1 MSHLTLPGQ
10 IVLHLTWPGV
20 CSILQVLQ
28 TALASSGR
36 LRALMVVGENLQL
49 CQKLEQIWYE
59 TCQHAQD
66 SLGSRSL
73 VETAT
78 AGGAAEPTRT
88 PPVARQV
95 ENRTAEV
102 RLSAWALQ
110 RIPLAGVEASL
121 LILSP
126 CLNVWIQIAHA
137 VEKSNLESLNIS
149 EQKPPSSWI
158 AETSETSET
167 SDETSETCI
176 TWRVGIVFNP
186 ETIARLL
193 SAPEVAAAAPHCSNL
208 EPGELESQG
217 NALRR
222 LWLLLLRVVGGDTLK
237 ETDNCQQIIEEP
249 SRSIQSPIP
258 PYSVKPAQAKN
269 GIGGSTPS
277 GKNNHKLVPAD
288 KNSSSASGNPPVASH
303 LHDPPAGSELFWE
316 APIGIVCESLDGG
329 ILNANPAF
337 CRFTGYSETQLRH
350 LDRRSITHPEDF
362 AAEMRLI
369 QHMLQEG
376 DRRQTRRKRYLRRDG
391 SIVWAEAVISLIGAE
406 EDESYLLTFVTDLS
420 ERQRAE
426 LEIQQ
431 RREREALL
439 SEISAKIR
447 DTFNLDAILQT
458 AVRRLRQALD
468 TDRVIAYQLLED
480 SSGTCIAEN
489 VNSAYPSMLGQSFPA
504 ECIPPPYLEAYR
516 CGRLWSVDDIH
527 AVGLAEC
534 HVQMLNH
541 VRVRSMMAVAIQ
553 RTDTAAEHTSARTVS
568 PSPLWGL
575 LAVHH
580 CHAPRCWTADEQ
592 QLLQA
597 VANQMAIAIEQANL
611 VHQLQAYARQLEER
625 VSQRTRA
632 LEQSLRFEQL
642 IRQLTETLRQAL
654 DEDQMLEAAVE
665 GLGNTLGAD
674 GCYASLFDDRLEVL
688 EVRYQHLSST
698 LPLAKALV
706 GERFSV
712 RDWPS
717 SVRER
722 VFTGVTWLQSVPI
735 QQPLN
740 QWQPL
745 EAPHVREIAPS
756 PSSGLLWQAHC
767 PISDDRGLIGVL
779 TVFHA
784 CPRSFEPAELELLK
798 QVASQCAIA
807 IRQARLYRQE
817 HQQRL
822 SAEYFRLF
830 LEQSANVFVEYDR
843 QLRYL
848 SINPTGASLLGRR
861 QAEIIGKTNRELIGS
876 PADTIEASIRQV
888 FDTGQKVV
896 ANHDFSTATGIRT
909 FETVYAPISDASG
922 TICRALGIGTD
933 VTEVRQQWQLLQ
945 EQNQKL
951 AAINHLKEE
960 FLANTSHELRTPLTA
975 ILGFSSVLLE
985 ESFGELN
992 PKQKLYVDRICS
1004 SGQHL
1009 LDLINDILDLSR
1021 IEANRL
1027 ELEYQLIFIQDI
1039 CESAI
1044 GLIQERL
1051 TNQGLKLEVEVDPD
1065 LDYLICDP
1073 RRLKQ
1078 MLLNLLSNAIKFTPQ
1093 GTVGLKIYRTR
1104 TSAGN
1109 HGACHVTT
1117 PEMIHF
1123 QVWDTGIGIDE
1134 ADQLRLF
1141 SPFSQIDSSLSRQYQ
1156 GTGLG
1161 LAIVRKLTEILGGS
1175 ITLESS
1181 IGKGSRFTIS
1191 LPLYQ
1196 SSDMLPAGNTIP
1208 HHSFHL
1214 LPERG

>member
-20 CSILQVLQ
+20 CGILQVLQ

-36 LRALMVVGENLQL
+36 LRALIIVGENLEL
-49 CQKLEQIWYE
+49 CQKLELFWHE
-59 TCQHAQD
+59 TCQHAQE
-66 SLGSRSL
+66 SLGSRWL
-73 VETAT
+73 VELAT
-78 AGGAAEPTRT
+78 FSCAAEPAR
-88 PPVARQV
+88 ARQV
-95 ENRTAEV
+95 ENGASEV
-102 RLSAWALQ
+102 GSRARALQ
-110 RIPLAGVEASL
+110 LIPLAGVEASL
-121 LILSP
+121 LVLSP
-126 CLNVWIQIAHA
+126 CLNVWIQVEHA
-137 VEKSNLESLNIS
+137 VESRKHSGESINK
-149 EQKPPSSWI
+149 ENAPSSLM
-158 AETSETSET
+158 ADTSETAQA
-167 SDETSETCI
+167 
-176 TWRVGIVFNP
+176 WRVGLVFNP

-193 SAPEVAAAAPHCSNL
+193 SAPAVVAAAPHCSNL
-208 EPGELESQG
+208 EPGELESHG

-237 ETDNCQQIIEEP
+237 QTGDWQQIIEEP
-249 SRSIQSPIP
+249 IPGSPSPIRPHP
-258 PYSVKPAQAKN
+258 PLPAPAKHWLA
-269 GIGGSTPS
+269 GGTPS
-277 GKNNHKLVPAD
+277 GKNDKWPLPAD
-288 KNSSSASGNPPVASH
+288 KNSSSVNGSASVAIH
-303 LHDPPAGSELFWE
+303 PQHAPAGSELFWE

-329 ILNANPAF
+329 ILSANPAF
-337 CRFTGYSETQLRH
+337 CRLTGYSEIQLRH

-369 QHMLQEG
+369 EHMLQEG
-376 DRRQTRRKRYLRRDG
+376 ARRLTRRKRYRRGDG
-391 SIVWAEAVISLIGAE
+391 SIVWAEAVMSLVGIEEGVE

-420 ERQRAE
+420 DRQRAE
-426 LEIQQ
+426 QEIQQ
-431 RREREALL
+431 RRSREALL

-447 DTFNLDAILQT
+447 DTFDSDAILQT
-458 AVRRLRQALD
+458 AVRRLREALD
-468 TDRVIAYQLLED
+468 TDRVLAYQLLAD
-480 SSGTCIAEN
+480 SSGVCVAEN

-516 CGRLWSVDDIH
+516 CGRLWSVDDIR
-527 AVGLAEC
+527 AAGLAEC
-534 HVQMLNH
+534 HVQMLDRL
-541 VRVRSMMAVAIQ
+541 RVRSMMAVAIQ
-553 RTDTAAEHTSARTVS
+553 RTEAAGEHRSAGTVS

-580 CHAPRCWTADEQ
+580 CHAPRRWTADEQ

-611 VHQLQAYARQLEER
+611 VHQLQAYAHELEDR

-632 LEQSLRFEQL
+632 LEQSLRFEKL

-654 DEDQMLEAAVE
+654 HEDQMLEAAVG
-665 GLGNTLGAD
+665 GLGNTLGVD

-698 LPLAKALV
+698 LPLARSLV
-706 GERFSV
+706 GERFFL
-712 RDWPS
+712 RNWPECYRRRLLAGETCVHS
-717 SVRER
+717 A
-722 VFTGVTWLQSVPI
+722 PI
-735 QQPLN
+735 QQTFDLR
-740 QWQPL
+740 QAL
-745 EAPHVREIAPS
+745 EACHLQGRDPS
-756 PSSGLLWQAHC
+756 PSSGVVWQAIS

-779 TVFHA
+779 AVFHA
-784 CPRSFEPAELELLK
+784 CPSSFEPAELELLK

-807 IRQARLYRQE
+807 IRQARLYREE

-830 LEQSANVFVEYDR
+830 LEQSSNVFVEYDR

-848 SINPTGASLLGRR
+848 SINPAGASLLGRR
-861 QAEIIGKTNRELIGS
+861 QAEIIGKTNRELIGAS
-876 PADTIEASIRQV
+876 ADTIEPLIRQV
-888 FDTGQKVV
+888 FHTGQKVV
-896 ANHDFSTATGIRT
+896 ANHEVSAATGTRT
-909 FETVYAPISDASG
+909 FETVYAPIADASG
-922 TICRALGIGTD
+922 TICRVIGIGAD
-933 VTEVRQQWQLLQ
+933 VTEVRQQWQMLQ
-945 EQNQKL
+945 EQNHKL
-951 AAINHLKEE
+951 AAINRLKEE

-975 ILGFSSVLLE
+975 ILGFSSVLIE

-1009 LDLINDILDLSR
+1009 LELIDDILDLSR
-1021 IEANRL
+1021 IEADRL
-1027 ELEYQLIFIQDI
+1027 ELEYQLVFIQDI

-1051 TNQGLKLEVEVDPD
+1051 TNHGLTLEVDVEPD
-1065 LDYLICDP
+1065 LEYLISDG

-1078 MLLNLLSNAIKFTPQ
+1078 MMLNLLSNAIKFTPQ

-1104 TSAGN
+1104 TPAGSN
-1109 HGACHVTT
+1109 GACHVPT
-1117 PEMIHF
+1117 PETIHF
-1123 QVWDTGIGIDE
+1123 QVWDTGIGIDQ

-1161 LAIVRKLTEILGGS
+1161 LAIVRKLAELLGGS

-1196 SSDMLPAGNTIP
+1196 SPDMLPAGNILAP
-1208 HHSFHL
+1208 YSCHL
-1214 LPERG
+1214 L

>member
-1 MSHLTLPGQ
+1 M
-10 IVLHLTWPGV
+10 
-20 CSILQVLQ
+20 LQ

-36 LRALMVVGENLQL
+36 LRALMAVGENLEL
-49 CQKLEQIWYE
+49 CQKLEQIWHQ
-59 TCQHAQD
+59 TSQNTQD
-66 SLGSRSL
+66 SPGSRWL
-73 VETAT
+73 VEPAT
-78 AGGAAEPTRT
+78 VGCAAEPART
-88 PPVARQV
+88 RQV
-95 ENRTAEV
+95 ESRAAEV
-102 RLSAWALQ
+102 RSSARALQ
-110 RIPLAGVEASL
+110 LIPLAGVEASL

-126 CLNVWIQIAHA
+126 CLNVWIQIEPA
-137 VEKSNLESLNIS
+137 VERSDLESRSIS
-149 EQKPPSSWI
+149 QQNPPSSLM
-158 AETSETSET
+158 AETSETAPA
-167 SDETSETCI
+167 
-176 TWRVGIVFNP
+176 WRVGLIFNP

-193 SAPEVAAAAPHCSNL
+193 SAPAVAAAAPHCSNL
-208 EPGELESQG
+208 EPGELESHG
-217 NALRR
+217 NVLRR
-222 LWLLLLRVVGGDTLK
+222 LWVLLLRVVGGDSPK
-237 ETDNCQQIIEEP
+237 ETGNGQEVTEEP
-249 SRSIQSPIP
+249 STGIP
-258 PYSVKPAQAKN
+258 SAIRPYPVKPAPAKN
-269 GIGGSTPS
+269 WLAPGPS
-277 GKNNHKLVPAD
+277 SKNQKWPVPAD
-288 KNSSSASGNPPVASH
+288 SNSSSVNGSASVASGTQHAPT
-303 LHDPPAGSELFWE
+303 GSELFWE

-329 ILNANPAF
+329 ILSANPAF
-337 CRFTGYSETQLRH
+337 CRLTGYSETQLRH

-376 DRRQTRRKRYLRRDG
+376 DRRQTRRKRYLRGDG
-391 SIVWAEAVISLIGAE
+391 SIVWAEAVISLIGE
-406 EDESYLLTFVTDLS
+406 EEEESYLLTFVTDLS

-431 RREREALL
+431 RRSREALL

-447 DTFNLDAILQT
+447 DSFVSEAGRDSDHLDAILQT
-458 AVRRLRQALD
+458 AVKRLREALD
-468 TDRVIAYQLLED
+468 TDRVLAYQLFGD
-480 SSGTCIAEN
+480 RSGVCVSEN
-489 VNSAYPSMLGQSFPA
+489 VNPVYPPMLGQSFPA

-516 CGRLWSVDDIH
+516 CGRLWSVDDVR
-527 AVGLAEC
+527 AAGLAEC
-534 HVQMLNH
+534 HVQMLDQ

-553 RTDTAAEHTSARTVS
+553 RTDAAGERTSAGTFS

-597 VANQMAIAIEQANL
+597 VANQIAIAIEQANL
-611 VHQLQAYARQLEER
+611 VHQLQAYARELEDR
-625 VSQRTRA
+625 VSQRTRS

-665 GLGNTLGAD
+665 GLGKTLGVD

-698 LPLAKALV
+698 LGFAKSLV

-717 SVRER
+717 PVRER
-722 VFTGVTWLQSVPI
+722 VFAGATCVQSVPI
-735 QQPLN
+735 ELSLN
-740 QWQPL
+740 LRQAL
-745 EAPHVREIAPS
+745 ETSHVRGPSPS
-756 PSSGLLWQAHC
+756 PSSGVVWQAHC

-779 TVFHA
+779 AVFHA

-807 IRQARLYRQE
+807 IRQARLYREE

-848 SINPTGASLLGRR
+848 SINPAGASLLGRR
-861 QAEIIGKTNRELIGS
+861 QAEIIGKTNRELIGAQ
-876 PADTIEASIRQV
+876 ADTIEPLIRQV

-896 ANHDFSTATGIRT
+896 ANHDVSTATGTRT

-922 TICRALGIGTD
+922 TICRVIGIGSD
-933 VTEVRQQWQLLQ
+933 VTEVRQQWQMLQ
-945 EQNQKL
+945 EQNHKL
-951 AAINHLKEE
+951 AAINRLKEE

-1009 LDLINDILDLSR
+1009 LELINDILDLSR

-1027 ELEYQLIFIQDI
+1027 ELEYQLVFIQDI

-1044 GLIQERL
+1044 GLIHERL
-1051 TNQGLKLEVEVDPD
+1051 TNQGLTLEVDVDPD

-1104 TSAGN
+1104 TPAGS
-1109 HGACHVTT
+1109 HGACHVPT

-1161 LAIVRKLTEILGGS
+1161 LAIVRKLAEILGGS

-1196 SSDMLPAGNTIP
+1196 SPDMLPAGNTIP
-1208 HHSFHL
+1208 PHSFHL

>member
-1 MSHLTLPGQ
+1 M
-10 IVLHLTWPGV
+10 I
-20 CSILQVLQ
+20 Q

-36 LRALMVVGENLQL
+36 LRALMAVGENLAL
-49 CQKLEQIWYE
+49 CQKLEQIWQE
-59 TCQHAQD
+59 TSEHAPD
-66 SLGSRSL
+66 SPDSRWL
-73 VETAT
+73 AEPAT
-78 AGGAAEPTRT
+78 VGCAAEPARTR
-88 PPVARQV
+88 PVESRAAQV
-95 ENRTAEV
+95 RSSG
-102 RLSAWALQ
+102 RALQ
-110 RIPLAGVEASL
+110 RIPLAGVGASL

-126 CLNVWIQIAHA
+126 GLNVWIQIEPAA
-137 VEKSNLESLNIS
+137 EKSDLESKS
-149 EQKPPSSWI
+149 FTDQKPPSSLM
-158 AETSETSET
+158 AETSQTAPA
-167 SDETSETCI
+167 
-176 TWRVGIVFNP
+176 WRVGLVFNP
-186 ETIARLL
+186 DTIARLL
-193 SAPEVAAAAPHCSNL
+193 SAPAVAAAAPHCCNL
-208 EPGELESQG
+208 EPRELESHG
-217 NALRR
+217 SVLRR
-222 LWLLLLRVVGGDTLK
+222 LWLLLLRVVGGDTLN
-237 ETDNCQQIIEEP
+237 ETGNGEQVIQEP
-249 SRSIQSPIP
+249 STATPSATPHDAA
-258 PYSVKPAQAKN
+258 KPAPAKN
-269 GIGGSTPS
+269 WLAGGTASS
-277 GKNNHKLVPAD
+277 KNEKWPVPAD
-288 KNSSSASGNPPVASH
+288 SNASSASGSAPAPGH
-303 LHDPPAGSELFWE
+303 PLHAPAGCELFWE

-329 ILNANPAF
+329 ILSANPAF
-337 CRFTGYSETQLRH
+337 CRLTGYSETHLRH

-376 DRRQTRRKRYLRRDG
+376 DRRQTRRKRYLRGDG
-391 SIVWAEAVISLIGAE
+391 STIWAEAVMSLIGVE

-439 SEISAKIR
+439 SEISAQIR
-447 DTFNLDAILQT
+447 DTFHLDAILQT
-458 AVRRLRQALD
+458 AVRRLREALD
-468 TDRVIAYQLLED
+468 TDRVIAYQLISD

-516 CGRLWSVDDIH
+516 CGRLWSVDDIR
-527 AVGLAEC
+527 AAGLAEC
-534 HVQMLNH
+534 HVQMLDQ
-541 VRVRSMMAVAIQ
+541 VRARSMMAVAIQ
-553 RTDTAAEHTSARTVS
+553 RTDTAAEHTSAGTVS

-575 LAVHH
+575 LAAHH

-611 VHQLQAYARQLEER
+611 VHQLQAYACELEDR

-632 LEQSLRFEQL
+632 LEQSLQFEQL

-654 DEDQMLEAAVE
+654 DEDQMLEAAVG

-688 EVRYQHLSST
+688 QVRYQHLSGT
-698 LPLAKALV
+698 LGFSKSLV

-712 RDWPS
+712 RDWPETL
-717 SVRER
+717 RER
-722 VFTGVTWLQSVPI
+722 LFAGQTCLESVPI
-735 QQPLN
+735 EQPLN
-740 QWQPL
+740 LRQPP
-745 EAPHVREIAPS
+745 EGRHAGGSEPS
-756 PSSGLLWQAHC
+756 PPSGLLWQAHC

-779 TVFHA
+779 AVFHA
-784 CPRSFEPAELELLK
+784 CPRRFEPAELELLK

-807 IRQARLYRQE
+807 IRQARLYREE

-830 LEQSANVFVEYDR
+830 LEQSSNVFVEYDR

-848 SINPTGASLLGRR
+848 SINPAGASLLGRR
-861 QAEIIGKTNRELIGS
+861 QPDIIGKTNRELIGVG
-876 PADTIEASIRQV
+876 ADTIEPLIRQV

-896 ANHDFSTATGIRT
+896 ANYDVSAATGTRT
-909 FETVYAPISDASG
+909 FETVYAPIADASG
-922 TICRALGIGTD
+922 TICRVIGIGSD
-933 VTEVRQQWQLLQ
+933 VTEVRHQWQLLQ
-945 EQNQKL
+945 EQNQTL

-992 PKQKLYVDRICS
+992 SKQKLYVDRICS

-1027 ELEYQLIFIQDI
+1027 ELEYQLVFIQDI

-1044 GLIQERL
+1044 GLIYERL
-1051 TNQGLKLEVEVDPD
+1051 TNQGLKLEMEVDPD

-1104 TSAGN
+1104 TPAGT
-1109 HGACHVTT
+1109 HGVYHVTT

-1175 ITLESS
+1175 ITVESS

-1208 HHSFHL
+1208 PHSFHL